1 MLTNLLRTD
10 EFKLL
15 LDIATHTDYKE
26 LKTNLTILET
36 RVSEEINS
44 VLEDIDTRLSDKYDR
59 ITEDLGDQTK
69 GLEERINKI
78 EEYNERIKRLEH
90 IVEDCC
96 GSSRGR
102 YNRHTKRN
110 KTLKIS
116 RQK

>member
-26 LKTNLTILET
+26 LKTNLMILET

-59 ITEDLGDQTK
+59 ITEDLGDQTR
-69 GLEERINKI
+69 GLEARINKI

-96 GSSRGR
+96 GSRGR